1 MPTKRSMHKRLR
13 ARFRELRFDL
23 PEVSGALGD
32 LGTFIPLTAAMIA
45 VCGLDGGT
53 VLVFAGLFN
62 VTTGLLF
69 NQPIPVQPMK
79 AIAAVAIAEGLAP
92 AEIAAAGFGAGLLML
107 ALALFGAVRVA
118 ERWIPRPVVRGIQLG
133 IGLKFV
139 GAGLSM
145 VLGVGWWGAD
155 SRFVAI
161 AGAAL
166 VLVTARN
173 RRFPSAL
180 VLFLA
185 GLVLLAWQRPEPLG
199 AGVLGWGGP
208 VWIWPD
214 AAAWHKGVLRGAL
227 PQIPL
232 TLLNSVIAVCVLSGD
247 LFPGRAV
254 PVRSMALS
262 VGLMNTTA
270 CLFGA
275 MPCCHGS
282 GGLAGQYRFGARSGG
297 SVVLLG
303 VAKGVLGVGLGAAVG
318 VWLGAFPVS
327 ILGVLLAFAGL
338 ELAAPARECTAPEPF
353 LVAVATAGAILA
365 ANTLVGFLIG
375 MSVAALLRGMARG
388 GK

>member
-1 MPTKRSMHKRLR
+1 MPTKLPTLKRLR

-23 PEVSGALGD
+23 PEASGALGD
-32 LGTFIPLTAAMIA
+32 LGTFIPLAAAMIV

-62 VTTGLLF
+62 VIAGLAF

-79 AIAAVAIAEGLAP
+79 AVAAVAIAEGLAP
-92 AEIAAAGFGAGLLML
+92 AEIAAAGFGSGLLML
-107 ALALFGAVRVA
+107 ALVLFGAVQAA
-118 ERWIPRPVVRGIQLG
+118 ERWIPRAVVRGIQLG
-133 IGLKFV
+133 VGLKFV
-139 GAGLSM
+139 GAGLAM
-145 VLGVGWWGAD
+145 VLGASWWGAD

-185 GLVLLAWQRPEPLG
+185 GLMLLAWQRPEPLG
-199 AGVLGWGGP
+199 AGGLGWGGP
-208 VWIWPD
+208 AWIWPD

-247 LFPGRAV
+247 LFPGRAI

-262 VGLMNTTA
+262 VVVMNTA
-270 CLFGA
+270 SCLFGA
-275 MPCCHGS
+275 MPSCHGS

-303 VAKGVLGVGLGAAVG
+303 VAKVVLGVGFGAAVG
-318 VWLGAFPVS
+318 IWLAAFPVS

-353 LVAVATAGAILA
+353 LVAVATAGAILG
-365 ANTLVGFLIG
+365 ANTLVGFLVG
-375 MSVAALLRGMARG
+375 VSVAGLLRVMARG